1 MAQRKWKTAV
11 AGIGMVGVTA
21 GLIAGCSS
29 DSGGENGDGEV
40 TITVALAANPQMQT
54 AESLIADFEEKNP
67 GINVEF
73 TVLPENE
80 LRPAVTKD
88 VSTNAG
94 QYDVAMIG
102 SYEVPIWAERGW
114 IIPLDEYASAD
125 TDWDEADLLEPIKNI
140 VSDDGTLFAAPF
152 YGSSSF

>member
-1 MAQRKWKTAV
+1 MAHPNWKR
-11 AGIGMVGVTA
+11 GLA
-21 GLIAGCSS
+21 GLGIAGLTIGAMAGCSS
-29 DSGGENGDGEV
+29 GGGDGASGEDV

-54 AESLIADFEEKNP
+54 AESLIADCEEKNP
-67 GINVEF
+67 GIHVEF

-102 SYEVPIWAERGW
+102 SYEVPIWA
-114 IIPLDEYASAD
+114 
-125 TDWDEADLLEPIKNI
+125 
-140 VSDDGTLFAAPF
+140 
-152 YGSSSF
+152 